1 MTSIGVDNFTL
12 STRLS
17 NPRRIRLR
25 GYQPA
30 SSQGASTSKP
40 EGVCVSEKTLEEGHS
55 EAFKYEE
62 ILSYS
67 EWFDEPVP
75 VLSPV

>member
-1 MTSIGVDNFTL
+1 MTLGGEPIIP
-12 STRLS
+12 STRSS

-25 GYQPA
+25 GLQPA
-30 SSQGASTSKP
+30 SSQGASTSMP

>member
-1 MTSIGVDNFTL
+1 M
-12 STRLS
+12 
-17 NPRRIRLR
+17 
-25 GYQPA
+25 
-30 SSQGASTSKP
+30 P

-75 VLSPV
+75 VLSPL